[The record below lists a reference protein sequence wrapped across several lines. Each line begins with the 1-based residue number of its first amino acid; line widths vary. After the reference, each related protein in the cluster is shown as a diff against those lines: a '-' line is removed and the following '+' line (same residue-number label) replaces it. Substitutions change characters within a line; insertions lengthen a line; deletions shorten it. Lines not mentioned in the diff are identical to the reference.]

1 MKRRNGSTALLV
13 LSGSHLE
20 TFMKTHLKSGL
31 IAASLMVMVAATS
44 AQTAKVDLGKREY
57 EAKCANCH
65 GATGKGHGPFVEFL
79 KRSPPDLTTLSKNN
93 GGILP
98 MDRLYQSIRG
108 NTLAAHGSRDMPIWG
123 REYSL
128 EAANYYI
135 DVPYDSEAYVRAR
148 VLALLEYLNR
158 LQVK

>member
-1 MKRRNGSTALLV
+1 MKNHFKST
-13 LSGSHLE
+13 
-20 TFMKTHLKSGL
+20 L
-31 IAASLMVMVAATS
+31 IAAVLAVVSAAAC

-57 EAKCANCH
+57 ESKCANCH
-65 GATGKGHGPFVEFL
+65 GTTGKGQGPFVEFL
-79 KRSPPDLTTLSKNN
+79 KRSPPDLTTLAKSN

-135 DVPYDSEAYVRAR
+135 DTPYDGEAYVRAR
-148 VLALLEYLNR
+148 VLALLEYINR
-158 LQVK
+158 LQSR

>member
-1 MKRRNGSTALLV
+1 MKKRNRMTALLV
-13 LSGSHLE
+13 ISGSHKE

-31 IAASLMVMVAATS
+31 IAASLMVMAAAVQ
-44 AQTAKVDLGKREY
+44 AQAPKVDLGKQEY

-65 GATGKGHGPFVEFL
+65 GVTGKGQGPFVEFL
-79 KRSPPDLTTLSKNN
+79 KRSPPDLTTLAKNN

-108 NTLAAHGSRDMPIWG
+108 NTLAAHGSREMPIWG
-123 REYSL
+123 REYNL
-128 EAANYYI
+128 EAASYYI
-135 DVPYDSEAYVRAR
+135 DTPYDSEAYVRAR

-158 LQVK
+158 LQTK